1 MKGQKNENTAVFML
15 NEGFEITYTDKT
27 TGEFF
32 PAAKSGEHCYRA
44 LWNRNEPCED
54 CPVTEDA
61 GDLSG
66 AYYKGEYT
74 ISYKPM
80 TCADGS
86 RTYMVSACKNTLCGS
101 DEDRLDSL
109 TGLYRPEGFKNAA
122 AQLLENDERD
132 FFIAYI
138 DIEHFKLYN
147 DWYGYEAGDALLVS
161 LAKLVKEKAAA
172 EYGVA
177 CHFGSDDFVLLL
189 PDINDNAQRL
199 INDVKKWTDEAELEI
214 NFTPVIGLYRITD
227 RTVSI
232 DLMCDFASLAM
243 NNCKGDYTTPYK
255 WYEQD
260 MRRKLEEEQ
269 ELFAEAKK
277 ALERREFKVYFQPK
291 CNMADGKI
299 VGNEALVRWPHPEKG
314 MISPGKFIPVLEK
327 NGFIYR
333 LDLYVWEEVCR
344 YQRRLLDKGITPLP
358 VSVNVSRVDIYK
370 ENVPE
375 MFNALIERYRLPP
388 ELIELEITESAYMSD
403 YRQLEGVVKDLRQR
417 GFTVLMDDF
426 GSGYSSLNVLKDI
439 EVDIIKIDMKFL
451 EMSEETRQKGGS
463 ILESIIR
470 MAKWL
475 GYRVI
480 AEGTETDEQVD
491 GLLKMGCQYGQG
503 YHFYRPM
510 PYEDY
515 EKLIE
520 DESLI
525 DRGGIKPVLLEEV
538 GLTELFHN
546 DVMTE
551 SMLSNIMG
559 GVALYTLENGELYL
573 LRANKQYYDIT
584 GRKHRYGSESH
595 DKISDFVVE
604 QDWEIFNAALVKA
617 EKSGNEGAICTI
629 RIKRETDGEIMWG
642 HCRLFFLRESKGV
655 GFFYAA
661 ITDATAEKQS
671 EQELRDS
678 QQQLSAALGALNS
691 DGTLENLRDQNRIA
705 AINVFAELTPGG
717 MCGCYCEEGLPFYY
731 ANDGMVKLAGYDSYE
746 DMLAGTVGKVAATI
760 YEDDLD
766 RVMRAISDFCEGEEY
781 EVKYRL
787 VCKDGS
793 LKWVTD
799 AGRFICAED
808 GRHAIVSAIYDINDV
823 VKAEQ
828 MAYNA
833 AKELRRSNSE
843 LSILVNNL
851 PVGYYKISYCE
862 NPKICYASSKFLELV
877 ECTSEELHE
886 KYDDRFINLVHP
898 DDRAML
904 EESFLGGDMPA
915 VQYRIVTKS
924 GIKVVYGS
932 ANLVREDDGKS
943 YAYCLMQDV
952 TESVNLRRQRRVV
965 LANCPGDIFKAT
977 KDRMEFFSYNRGE
990 AMGYTQEEYMH
1001 VVKHKTSGSITY
1013 DGDKPIVR
1021 RAFAEAYANRTD
1033 ISVVYRSVRKDG
1045 GLSWTRMSA
1054 KCEIEN
1060 GEPVF
1065 YGILQDVDELMM
1077 AQNSVKS
1084 ILDCISGDI
1093 ARIYVSENDF
1103 KVDILDGSLGV
1114 CLGYGDEGGC
1124 VKAMRELGAGFYHPD
1139 DLPAIAQLCAYHIK
1153 EHGPIDAKV
1162 RCVRADGGYSLVR
1175 CRAIYSHTD
1184 GNGLA
1189 VYDGPLIL
1197 ASECNS

>member
-1 MKGQKNENTAVFML
+1 MKGQENENTAVFIL
-15 NEGFEITYTDKT
+15 NESFEITYTDKKT
-27 TGEFF
+27 VELF
-32 PAAKSGEHCYRA
+32 PSAKNGEHCYKA
-44 LWNRNEPCED
+44 VWNKEQPCED
-54 CPVTEDA
+54 CPFADEDEE
-61 GDLSG
+61 LSDI
-66 AYYKGEYT
+66 YYKGEYA

-80 TCADGS
+80 SATDGS
-86 RTYMVSACKNTLCGS
+86 RSCIVSVRKSRLGGD
-101 DEDRLDSL
+101 DETVMDRL
-109 TGLYRPEGFKNAA
+109 TELYRPEGFRAA
-122 AQLLENDERD
+122 ATQLLENDDRD

-138 DIEHFKLYN
+138 DIGHFKLYN

-161 LAKLVKEKAAA
+161 LAKLVGEKAAD
-172 EYGVA
+172 ERGVA
-177 CHFGSDDFVLLL
+177 GHIASDDFVLML
-189 PDINDNAQRL
+189 PKENDNAQRL
-199 INDVKKWTDEAELEI
+199 IDDVKKWTDDSDLEI
-214 NFTPVIGLYRITD
+214 NFTPVIGLYEITD
-227 RTVSI
+227 RNIAV
-232 DLMCDFASLAM
+232 DLMCDFAALAM
-243 NNCKGDYTTPYK
+243 NNCKGDYTTPYR

-269 ELFAEAKK
+269 ELLIEAKK

-299 VGNEALVRWPHPEKG
+299 VGNEALVRWPHHEKG
-314 MISPGKFIPVLEK
+314 MIPPGKFIPLLEK
-327 NGFIYR
+327 SGFIYR

-344 YQRRLLDKGITPLP
+344 YQRKLLDKGIIPLP

-370 ENVPE
+370 ENIPE
-375 MFNALIERYRLPP
+375 IFNALIEKYNLPP
-388 ELIELEITESAYMSD
+388 QLIELEITESAYMSD
-403 YRQLEGVVKDLRQR
+403 YLQLEGVVKDLRQR

-480 AEGTETDEQVD
+480 AEGTETDDQVN

-525 DRGGIKPVLLEEV
+525 DRGGIKPVLLAEL

-559 GVALYTLENGELYL
+559 GVALYTLENGELRL
-573 LRANKQYYDIT
+573 LRANKQYYDVT
-584 GRKHRYGSESH
+584 GRYHRYASESH
-595 DKISDFVVE
+595 DRISDFVVP
-604 QDWEIFNAALVKA
+604 QDWPTYEAALMKA
-617 EKSGNEGAICTI
+617 KKSGNEGACCSI
-629 RIKRETDGEIMWG
+629 RLKREVDDKIMWAN
-642 HCRLFFLRESKGV
+642 CRLFFLKESDGV
-655 GFFYAA
+655 GFFYATVA
-661 ITDATAEKQS
+661 DITSEKQS

-731 ANDGMVKLAGYDSYE
+731 ANDGMVKLAGYDSYD
-746 DMLAGTVGKVAATI
+746 DMLAGTKGKVAATVFK
-760 YEDDLD
+760 DDLD
-766 RVMRAISDFCEGEEY
+766 RVMRVLGNFTEGEQY
-781 EVKYRL
+781 EIKYRL

-793 LKWVTD
+793 LKWITD

-808 GRHAIVSAIYDINDV
+808 GRHAIVSAIYDISDV
-823 VKAEQ
+823 VKAER

-851 PVGYYKISYCE
+851 PVGYFKMSYCD
-862 NPKICYASSKFLELV
+862 NPQISYASSKFLEVV
-877 ECTSEELHE
+877 EHTREELTE
-886 KYDDRFINLVHP
+886 KYDNHFIELVHP
-898 DDRAML
+898 NDRKMFYK
-904 EESFLGGDMPA
+904 SFFGGGMPA
-915 VQYRIVTKS
+915 IQFRINTKS
-924 GIKVVYGS
+924 GVKVVYSS

-943 YAYCLMQDV
+943 YAYCLLQDI
-952 TESVNLRRQRRVV
+952 TESVNLRRQRNVV
-965 LANCPGDIFKAT
+965 LANCPGDIFKST
-977 KDRMEFFSYNRGE
+977 KDRMEFFSYNRGLS
-990 AMGYTQEEYMH
+990 MGYTQEEYMD
-1001 VVKHKTSGSITY
+1001 VVKRKTGSITY
-1013 DGDKPIVR
+1013 DGDKELVR
-1021 RAFAEAYANRTD
+1021 KSFADAYNNRTD
-1033 ISVVYRSVRKDG
+1033 ISIVYRSVCKDG
-1045 GLSWTRMSA
+1045 GLSWTRMTA
-1054 KCEIEN
+1054 KCEIEDN
-1060 GEPVF
+1060 EPVF
-1065 YGILQDVDELMM
+1065 YGILQGVDELMM

-1093 ARIYVSENDF
+1093 VRIYIGETTF
-1103 KVDILDGSLGV
+1103 KVDILGDSMGL
-1114 CLGYGDEGGC
+1114 CLGYGDGRGC
-1124 VKAMRELGAGFYHPD
+1124 VKAMEKYGADFYHPD
-1139 DLPAIAQLCAYHIK
+1139 DLPAIAQICAYQVK
-1153 EHGPIDAKV
+1153 EHGPIDTKV
-1162 RCVRADGGYSLVR
+1162 RCLRADGGYSSVR

-1184 GNGLA
+1184 GSGQS
-1189 VYDGPLIL
+1189 VYDGTIIL

>member
-299 VGNEALVRWPHPEKG
+299 VGNEALVRWPHLEKG
-314 MISPGKFIPVLEK
+314 MISPGKFIPVLEN

-375 MFNALIERYRLPP
+375 MFNALIEKYRLPP

-515 EKLIE
+515 EKLSEKEKKLSCIKKAE
-520 DESLI
+520 TPNHKPPKNLRIGDSVKVLSMNLKGTVHTLPNAKGDLYVQMGILRSLVNINDLILI
-525 DRGGIKPVLLEEV
+525 DEDALNPTKKYSGAQSKIKMSKSASVSTEINLI
-538 GLTELFHN
+538 GMLTDEA
-546 DVMTE
+546 
-551 SMLSNIMG
+551 
-559 GVALYTLENGELYL
+559 VAKLDKYL
-573 LRANKQYYDIT
+573 DDAYIAHLP
-584 GRKHRYGSESH
+584 S
-595 DKISDFVVE
+595 V
-604 QDWEIFNAALVKA
+604 
-617 EKSGNEGAICTI
+617 
-629 RIKRETDGEIMWG
+629 RIVHG
-642 HCRLFFLRESKGV
+642 KG
-655 GFFYAA
+655 
-661 ITDATAEKQS
+661 T
-671 EQELRDS
+671 
-678 QQQLSAALGALNS
+678 GALRNAVHTHLKRLNYIKEFHL
-691 DGTLENLRDQNRIA
+691 GE
-705 AINVFAELTPGG
+705 FG
-717 MCGCYCEEGLPFYY
+717 EG
-731 ANDGMVKLAGYDSYE
+731 
-746 DMLAGTVGKVAATI
+746 
-760 YEDDLD
+760 
-766 RVMRAISDFCEGEEY
+766 
-781 EVKYRL
+781 
-787 VCKDGS
+787 
-793 LKWVTD
+793 D
-799 AGRFICAED
+799 AG
-808 GRHAIVSAIYDINDV
+808 
-823 VKAEQ
+823 
-828 MAYNA
+828 
-833 AKELRRSNSE
+833 
-843 LSILVNNL
+843 
-851 PVGYYKISYCE
+851 
-862 NPKICYASSKFLELV
+862 
-877 ECTSEELHE
+877 
-886 KYDDRFINLVHP
+886 
-898 DDRAML
+898 
-904 EESFLGGDMPA
+904 
-915 VQYRIVTKS
+915 VT
-924 GIKVVYGS
+924 I
-932 ANLVREDDGKS
+932 A
-943 YAYCLMQDV
+943 
-952 TESVNLRRQRRVV
+952 T
-965 LANCPGDIFKAT
+965 FK
-977 KDRMEFFSYNRGE
+977 
-990 AMGYTQEEYMH
+990 
-1001 VVKHKTSGSITY
+1001 
-1013 DGDKPIVR
+1013 
-1021 RAFAEAYANRTD
+1021 
-1033 ISVVYRSVRKDG
+1033 
-1045 GLSWTRMSA
+1045 
-1054 KCEIEN
+1054 
-1060 GEPVF
+1060 
-1065 YGILQDVDELMM
+1065 
-1077 AQNSVKS
+1077 
-1084 ILDCISGDI
+1084 
-1093 ARIYVSENDF
+1093 
-1103 KVDILDGSLGV
+1103 
-1114 CLGYGDEGGC
+1114 
-1124 VKAMRELGAGFYHPD
+1124 
-1139 DLPAIAQLCAYHIK
+1139 
-1153 EHGPIDAKV
+1153 
-1162 RCVRADGGYSLVR
+1162 
-1175 CRAIYSHTD
+1175 
-1184 GNGLA
+1184 
-1189 VYDGPLIL
+1189 
-1197 ASECNS
+1197 